1 MRTPEE
7 LEVLYAKF
15 DNDVATKSRML
26 RLAIAIDQVF
36 AVLFWN
42 TSCDETISSQIARR
56 QKAGTSTWFDDK
68 MCHLLK
74 KLEYNHCLKSIGE

>member
-15 DNDVATKSRML
+15 DNDVATKSRWL
-26 RLAIAIDQVF
+26 RFMIALDQLF
-36 AVLFWN
+36 AVIFWN
-42 TSCDETISSQIARR
+42 TSQDETISSQIARR

-68 MCHLLK
+68 LCHLLK
-74 KLEYNHCLKSIGE
+74 KLEYNHCLKSMGE